1 MTDGMLGRLLN
12 EGHESVQ
19 QLANA
24 DPFKLLLRTNLDW
37 KTVLDLVDQAILFN
51 YTGPNGASLRT
62 IGIRGSIELATT
74 EGDLRSD
81 DDAVVAEAKKL
92 VTVIATKLGQD
103 EAGVR
108 NLAKNAFEDVQ
119 VNLLW
124 DLWGDEEVNKDQPED
139 ESAPVSRPTAVFPA
153 ASAGA

>member
-1 MTDGMLGRLLN
+1 MSRCTRI
-12 EGHESVQ
+12 
-19 QLANA
+19 
-24 DPFKLLLRTNLDW
+24 KTNLDW
-37 KTVLDLVDQAILFN
+37 KTVLDLIDQAILFD
-51 YTGPNGASLRT
+51 YSGPNGASLRT

-74 EGDLRSD
+74 EGDLRSQ

-108 NLAKNAFEDVQ
+108 NLVNNAFEDIQ

-124 DLWGDEEVNKDQPED
+124 DLWADEEVKKDHPKD
-139 ESAPVSRPTAVFPA
+139 ERAPQISPTPAVLPA
-153 ASAGA
+153 AHGGA